1 MSGGAR
7 VWFQALARL
16 FVSPQVLRAGVWF
29 GHGPIMTGRA
39 RVLSFRATEPSLA
52 LHAPIA
58 ALQEIA
64 ASQPNWA
71 RARSARFP
79 THSIDIAIAAVS
91 DLLIPDSARRLAAVL
106 LRAAVLDMDN
116 PPAKPVPLS
125 LRQSEIAEMANLW
138 SGWSGVFLKRFEVS
152 GWIEA
157 GYGGRRSPIRRPCA
171 RSPPKIDRR
180 KFRHLSEFRATRS
193 V

>member
-1 MSGGAR
+1 
-7 VWFQALARL
+7 
-16 FVSPQVLRAGVWF
+16 
-29 GHGPIMTGRA
+29 MTGRA

-71 RARSARFP
+71 RAVGSLSDF
-79 THSIDIAIAAVS
+79 SVDIAIAAVS

-106 LRAAVLDMDN
+106 LRASVLDMNN

-125 LRQSEIAEMANLW
+125 LRQSEIAEMANL
-138 SGWSGVFLKRFEVS
+138 SERMVGRIL
-152 GWIEA
+152 EA
-157 GYGGRRSPIRRPCA
+157 VRGLGLDRGGIWQRDARGFKGAARVRRRGLTDGNSDICRSLSRRV
-171 RSPPKIDRR
+171 R
-180 KFRHLSEFRATRS
+180 
-193 V
+193 